1 MISSYYVTFQET
13 NTTLENK
20 RNKYVDRDNNNL
32 CQCSRLWI
40 ISSYILVMFLAVLYT
55 YYEKEKSIIKWK
67 RTWQWAC
74 NILFIS
80 VLLHTS
86 YMSAFTG
93 TRNKVPYFVGLCVS
107 LKLSLHIAMATIH
120 PSRKITM
127 SKLHITCC
135 LTTLR
140 LLTTKYV
147 LWKYSV
153 PIWFSY
159 GTFAVIFKLFY
170 NLY

>member
-13 NTTLENK
+13 NTALENK

-32 CQCSRLWI
+32 CQCSLLWI
-40 ISSYILVMFLAVLYT
+40 IYTCDVFGSSVYILW
-55 YYEKEKSIIKWK
+55 KEKSIIKWK

-93 TRNKVPYFVGLCVS
+93 TRNKVTYFVGLCVS
-107 LKLSLHIAMATIH
+107 LKLSLHIAMVTFH
-120 PSRKITM
+120 PSREITM
-127 SKLHITCC
+127 SKLLIICI
-135 LTTLR
+135 LTTFR
-140 LLTTKYV
+140 LSMTKYV
-147 LWKYSV
+147 LWKYM
-153 PIWFSY
+153 
-159 GTFAVIFKLFY
+159 
-170 NLY
+170 LYE